1 MKHDRTEGKAEGQ
14 PVRVRMPE
22 TESVVDEPTLA
33 IGSRESPLD
42 PRHTEEMARPRSKR
56 ALIAGGIAIAVLFA
70 AGLYL
75 GTRGDSAKPAAKE
88 TVAPVAVVKPLPPV
102 VAKKSPA
109 DRVFDR
115 AELALRNYRVAAPP
129 GDNALELILEGEQLE
144 PANPRAKTLRDKAID
159 QLLAS
164 AELLW
169 TSGKLDSAR
178 TLYSDILLFDP
189 EHALARTRSA
199 GMKKPPPA
207 KSGDADQG
215 QVSWLVSEIDLA
227 IIERRLVAPTG
238 RNALDLLIKLRKLD
252 PKGDATRRLG
262 GDVAKALR
270 GEAKTVANAEDSTK
284 LLEAAKVATGQKPA
298 TETADPGQAGDDDVE
313 KPRDQALAKQHISKG
328 NALLAAGQLGEAR
341 KEFERAISADSAAH
355 GALAG
360 LAEVA
365 YNEGDFTRAVLATKR
380 ALGMAPGS
388 VSYRMLLAKAYYKL
402 LRYEDAIKQWK
413 RVLEIDRTN
422 AAAQKNIEMAQRRMG
437 Q

>member
-1 MKHDRTEGKAEGQ
+1 MKHDPTEGKARGE
-14 PVRVRMPE
+14 PFAVRMPADE
-22 TESVVDEPTLA
+22 PADEPTLA

-42 PRHTEEMARPRSKR
+42 PRHTERIAPSRSNR
-56 ALIAGGIAIAVLFA
+56 ALIAGGVAFAILFA
-70 AGLYL
+70 AGIYF
-75 GTRGDSAKPAAKE
+75 GTRGDDAKPVE
-88 TVAPVAVVKPLPPV
+88 TRPVAPVAVARPPV
-102 VAKKSPA
+102 PAAPKKSPA
-109 DRVFDR
+109 DLLFDR
-115 AELALRNYRVAAPP
+115 AELALANYRVAAPP
-129 GDNALELILEGEQLE
+129 GDNALELILEGEKLE
-144 PANPRAKTLRDKAID
+144 PANPRAKSLRAKSIE

-178 TLYSDILLFDP
+178 TLYGDILQFDP
-189 EHALARTRSA
+189 GHALARTRIV
-199 GMKKPPPA
+199 GMKKPRPA
-207 KSGDADQG
+207 KSGDADQS

-252 PKGDATRRLG
+252 PKGEATRRLG

-270 GEAKTVANAEDSTK
+270 GEAKVATGEDSTK
-284 LLEAAKVATGQKPA
+284 LLEAAKVAG
-298 TETADPGQAGDDDVE
+298 EQAADDDE
-313 KPRDQALAKQHISKG
+313 KPRDQALARQHIATG
-328 NALLAAGQLGEAR
+328 NQQLAAGQLGEAR
-341 KEFERAISADSAAH
+341 KSFERAISADSAAH

-388 VSYRMLLAKAYYKL
+388 VPYRMLLAKSYYKL
-402 LRYEDAIKQWK
+402 LRYEDAIKQWQ
-413 RVLEIDRTN
+413 RVLELDRTN
-422 AAAQKNIEMAQRRMG
+422 TTAQKNIEMAQRRMG